1 MRKLF
6 TILLSCICLLSLF
19 SGCEVSKPE
28 KVEKEIVLAVVMNS
42 GHGRGGDWIQ
52 VAYNGDIVSWNNKK
66 LYNYYNTRHGANIQ
80 CVLVTYT
87 YESGRTK
94 KYLLYNEDLDLAY
107 RNNLEEV
114 K

>member
-6 TILLSCICLLSLF
+6 IILLTCAYLLTLF
-19 SGCEVSKPE
+19 NGCEVSEPA
-28 KVEKEIVLAVVMNS
+28 KVEKEIVLAVVVAS

-52 VAYNGDIVSWNNKK
+52 VAYNGDIVSWKSEE

-87 YESGRTK
+87 YESGRIK
-94 KYLLYNEDLDLAY
+94 RHLLYNEDLDLEY
-107 RNNLEEV
+107 RNGEVEV